1 MDAQQLWTECS
12 EMLRTQVS
20 EATWKTWFEAIRPVA
35 VSNRT
40 VVLAVPS
47 ALVRERLEG
56 RYKSL
61 LSDALAES
69 VGGDV
74 PLRFVLYQETQE
86 GDETGAGD
94 DETLSPV
101 ISIERIDTSVNGG
114 GMRAPDPPTEH
125 RPLGARPERR
135 ENEVLNP
142 RYTFD
147 AFVVGS

>member
-74 PLRFVLYQETQE
+74 PLRFVLYQESPDGE
-86 GDETGAGD
+86 SARGSAEDEP
-94 DETLSPV
+94 LSPV
-101 ISIERIDTSVNGG
+101 ISIDRIDPRMNGG
-114 GMRAPDPPTEH
+114 GIGAMQSADPP
-125 RPLGARPERR
+125 
-135 ENEVLNP
+135 
-142 RYTFD
+142 
-147 AFVVGS
+147 S